1 MSGPPPRGGRVRD
14 RLARVR
20 TGRPSGA
27 NRHPR
32 RAVDT
37 TAAIATGLV
46 GACWLDAV
54 GAPAPTDPAE
64 LVRVGERVWTL
75 TRLFNAREGLDRGDD
90 RLPSAFA
97 RPLDGGPAD
106 GRALDPARF
115 SRLLNRYYAARG
127 WSESGLP
134 SRPLLE
140 RVGLADVVDD
150 DTPVAAEPLRP
161 AGPEKP

>member
-1 MSGPPPRGGRVRD
+1 MFGTDSRGSGRADRPARIGTPGGRLIRRQ
-14 RLARVR
+14 RLRPVSSARAGS
-20 TGRPSGA
+20 TPSA
-27 NRHPR
+27 HP
-32 RAVDT
+32 
-37 TAAIATGLV
+37 
-46 GACWLDAV
+46 
-54 GAPAPTDPAE
+54 PPTDPAE

-106 GRALDPARF
+106 GRALDRGRF
-115 SRLLNRYYAARG
+115 ERLLDRYYAARG